1 MNSMEKPLNLPDS
14 AGDMIENYL
23 PDYSKRND
31 VFRLDILRRYLDCE
45 LDEEQMAEYGLVD
58 DELGN
63 HQQEYIELSEALYKE
78 AMISFLCVVCELQR
92 QKCVEN
98 YYSNLHTQ
106 SPQDLILLAPMPLIK
121 TTSHE

>member
-14 AGDMIENYL
+14 AGDVIENYL

-31 VFRLDILRRYLDCE
+31 VFRLNILRRYLDGE

-63 HQQEYIELSEALYKE
+63 HQQEYIELSKALYKE
-78 AMISFLCVVCELQR
+78 AMMFFLCVVCELQR
-92 QKCVEN
+92 QKCIEN

-106 SPQDLILLAPMPLIK
+106 SLQDLILFAPMPLIK
-121 TTSHE
+121 ATSHE